1 MSPDAIRDRIRAALP
16 DADVSLTDL
25 TGTADHWQARIVS
38 AQFTGV
44 SPIER
49 HRMINRALA
58 AELTGP
64 IHALTMELL
73 TPDEASEPVRNG

>member
-1 MSPDAIRDRIRAALP
+1 MSPDAITERIRAALP
-16 DADVSLTDL
+16 DAVVSLTDL

-38 AQFTGV
+38 AGFAGV

-58 AELTGP
+58 TELTGP

-73 TPDEASEPVRNG
+73 TPDEASGR

>member
-1 MSPDAIRDRIRAALP
+1 VSPADIEARIRAALP
-16 DADVSLTDL
+16 DAVVELKDL

-38 AQFTGV
+38 AAFAGR

-49 HRMINRALA
+49 HRMVNRALA

-64 IHALTMELL
+64 IHALTMDLL
-73 TPDEASEPVRNG
+73 APGESSST